1 MIESE
6 NDQFVS
12 QKSTHPSEQPHSDTE
27 ASEPQD
33 HSLNAQ
39 ADIRPSTTQLP
50 EPAAPVATSAVKVEK
65 PVRSKATRKAT
76 APAKTKTI
84 SKKPKV
90 VGTVKCPFCA
100 RTFKAF
106 QALGG
111 HTSKAHPGE
120 SKVYKAKMERRDE
133 RSDAREILKQA
144 KTIYLEQQRSVSLT
158 DIQARAKI

>member
-6 NDQFVS
+6 NDQFVP
-12 QKSTHPSEQPHSDTE
+12 QKSTQPSEQPHSDTE

-33 HSLNAQ
+33 HSLNSQ
-39 ADIRPSTTQLP
+39 SVIRPTIIQLP
-50 EPAAPVATSAVKVEK
+50 EHAAPVPTSAVKVE
-65 PVRSKATRKAT
+65 PVRSKATGKAK

-84 SKKPKV
+84 KKKPKV

-133 RSDAREILKQA
+133 RSDARDIL
-144 KTIYLEQQRSVSLT
+144 
-158 DIQARAKI
+158 

>member
-1 MIESE
+1 M
-6 NDQFVS
+6 
-12 QKSTHPSEQPHSDTE
+12 
-27 ASEPQD
+27 
-33 HSLNAQ
+33 
-39 ADIRPSTTQLP
+39 
-50 EPAAPVATSAVKVEK
+50 
-65 PVRSKATRKAT
+65 RSKAAGKAKAT
-76 APAKTKTI
+76 GKTKTI

-133 RSDAREILKQA
+133 RTDARNILKQA
-144 KTIYLEQQRSVSLT
+144 KTIYLEQVCSASLT
-158 DIQARAKI
+158 DT